1 MKKILFILFVLVLQ
15 ISSASP
21 VAREKVVEVTSQLV
35 ESGKIEEAIA
45 YLDKSAN
52 MDSSNKAFYH
62 ARMGYY
68 YIDLGQMDK
77 AEKYLK
83 QAIAEDGK
91 LGFAYNELGYLYSEQ
106 QKTDLSLQN
115 YLKAV
120 QYDPDDGEGYYG
132 AGLAYYNKQVYDKA
146 IEYLEKAIPRY
157 KKEQKYSYME
167 DAYTIIVQ
175 IYEKQGNESKL
186 NETIERAE
194 KDLGNN

>member
-1 MKKILFILFVLVLQ
+1 M
-15 ISSASP
+15 
-21 VAREKVVEVTSQLV
+21 AREKVVEVTSQLV

-68 YIDLGQMDK
+68 YIDLGLIDK

-106 QKTDLSLQN
+106 LKTDLSLQN

-167 DAYTIIVQ
+167 DAYTVIVQ
-175 IYEKQGNESKL
+175 IYEKQGNEAKL